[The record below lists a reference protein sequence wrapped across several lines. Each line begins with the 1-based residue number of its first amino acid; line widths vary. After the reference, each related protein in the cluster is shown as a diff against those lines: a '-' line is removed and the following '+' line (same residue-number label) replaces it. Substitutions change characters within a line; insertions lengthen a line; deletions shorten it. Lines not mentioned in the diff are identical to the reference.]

1 VSATAEEVSE
11 LDPPDHQNQE
21 IRLQVSRP
29 FDLASEKLLSQ
40 DCARS
45 LDQVQAS
52 TVMENSSVMAQVE
65 FCSSVGRSRR
75 DPALKVEEQ
84 GAKAEKLALAYTGP

>member
-1 VSATAEEVSE
+1 
-11 LDPPDHQNQE
+11 
-21 IRLQVSRP
+21 
-29 FDLASEKLLSQ
+29 
-40 DCARS
+40 
-45 LDQVQAS
+45 
-52 TVMENSSVMAQVE
+52 MENSSVMAQVE

>member
-52 TVMENSSVMAQVE
+52 TVMENSSVMAQAE
-65 FCSSVGRSRR
+65 FCSSVERSRR
-75 DPALKVEEQ
+75 DPALKAEEQ
-84 GAKAEKLALAYTGP
+84 VAVAERPAPVYTGP